1 MTDKEKGAYVLG
13 TDPLELHRLGFQHQ
27 VWVSEALQGWKQA
40 QFSYGQTILDLGCGP
55 GFATIELAYLV
66 GPEGRVIAV
75 DKSEQ
80 YLQHLAKLADQHGL
94 KNIEIIQSTVE
105 ELELEDNSIDRIYHR
120 WVLAWMDGIDVIV
133 KKMCNSL
140 KSGGK
145 IVSHEYF
152 DWATLQLAPSI
163 PEWSTVVKAV
173 LKSFDAGGGDIDIG
187 KKLPSLFEDNGLH
200 IDSVRPMVKMSRP
213 DTLEWNWPVT
223 FFKIYLPKVVE
234 MGFMKEDLCQRVLDN
249 IAKKQAEGQAIL
261 LTPTM
266 IEVVSSKP

>member
-1 MTDKEKGAYVLG
+1 
-13 TDPLELHRLGFQHQ
+13 
-27 VWVSEALQGWKQA
+27 
-40 QFSYGQTILDLGCGP
+40 
-55 GFATIELAYLV
+55 
-66 GPEGRVIAV
+66 
-75 DKSEQ
+75 
-80 YLQHLAKLADQHGL
+80 
-94 KNIEIIQSTVE
+94 
-105 ELELEDNSIDRIYHR
+105 
-120 WVLAWMDGIDVIV
+120 MDGIDVIV

-152 DWATLQLAPSI
+152 DWATLQLSPSI
-163 PEWSTVVKAV
+163 PEWSTVGKAV
-173 LKSFDAGGGDIDIG
+173 LKSYDAGGGDIDIG

-266 IEVVSSKP
+266 IEVIARKL

>member
-1 MTDKEKGAYVLG
+1 MSDKETGAYILG

-27 VWVSEALQGWKQA
+27 VWVSESLQGWKQA

-80 YLQHLAKLADQHGL
+80 YLQHLAKLAYQHGL
-94 KNIEIIQSTVE
+94 KNIEIIHSTVE
-105 ELELEDNSIDRIYHR
+105 ELELEDESIDRIYHR
-120 WVLAWMDGIDVIV
+120 WVLSWMNGIDAIV
-133 KKMCNSL
+133 EKLCNSL
-140 KSGGK
+140 NTGGR

-152 DWATLQLAPSI
+152 DWATLQIVPAI
-163 PEWSTVVKAV
+163 PEWKEVVDSI
-173 LKSFDAGGGDIDIG
+173 LKSFNAVGGDIDIG
-187 KKLPSLFEDNGLH
+187 RKLPSLFEKNDLH

-234 MGFMKEDLCQRVLDN
+234 MGFMKEDLCQRVFEK
-249 IAKKQAEGQAIL
+249 IAIMQDEGKAIL

-266 IEVVSSKP
+266 IEVIASKK